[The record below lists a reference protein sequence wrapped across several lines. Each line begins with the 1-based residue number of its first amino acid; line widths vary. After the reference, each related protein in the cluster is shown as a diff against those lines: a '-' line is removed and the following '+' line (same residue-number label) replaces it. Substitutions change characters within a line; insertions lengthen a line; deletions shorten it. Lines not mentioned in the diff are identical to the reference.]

1 MTDTAARTARAR
13 VPFAAHAMVET
24 LEAPAGL
31 GRARIPHAPELTNH
45 VQSVHAGALFTL
57 AETASGAAM
66 VGAFHDI
73 MGQVRPLVRQSE
85 IRYLKVARGIIAAEA
100 RLGEPTQSIRNRL
113 DAAGRAD
120 FTVEVAL
127 TDAANQTVAEVSVTW
142 NLRKLA

>member
-1 MTDTAARTARAR
+1 MTDTIARPARAR

-24 LEAPAGL
+24 LDAPAGL
-31 GRARIPHAPELTNH
+31 GRARIPDAPELTNH

-66 VGAFHDI
+66 VGAFADI
-73 MGQVRPLVRQSE
+73 LGQVRPLVRQSE
-85 IRYLKVARGIIAAEA
+85 IRYLKVAHGVIAAEA
-100 RLGEPTQSIRNRL
+100 RLGEPAQAIRERL

-127 TDAANQTVAEVSVTW
+127 TDPSDVTVAEVSVTW